1 MSEKEATAT
10 ATVEVNEIKVEEE
23 IKENEAVAPEV
34 EKAPEKKKRRR
45 RFGDRVEGY
54 KLRTLQPMNRLT
66 AYIMPMRCDACN
78 TFAESFE
85 ISKAERYC
93 RQKVKEGQTNFSM
106 LHILLAAYTRLISQ
120 RPAVNRFVSGQKI
133 YHRHDIE
140 ISMVVKK
147 ELTSESPDTSIKVY
161 LEPTDTID
169 DVYRKFD
176 EIVNAAKETEE
187 NGIDSLMKILN
198 FIPGL
203 LLRWTVG
210 FLNFLDYF
218 GLLPRFLTKLSP
230 FHGTMI
236 ITSMGSLG
244 IKPIYHHL
252 YNFGNLPV
260 FISYGTKRT
269 EYELDKNGEVQKRR
283 YIDLK
288 MVTDERIC
296 DGFYYASAFK
306 LFRRY
311 VENPELLEIPPEE
324 VFEDID

>member
-1 MSEKEATAT
+1 MSNKEATAT
-10 ATVEVNEIKVEEE
+10 VDLNETVLSEPKLEGGEGNEK
-23 IKENEAVAPEV
+23 KT
-34 EKAPEKKKRRR
+34 PEKKKRKR

-54 KLRTLQPMNRLT
+54 KIRTLQPMNRLT

-78 TFAESFE
+78 TFSDAFE
-85 ISKAERYC
+85 ITKAEKYC
-93 RQKVKEGQTNFSM
+93 RQKVKEGYTNFGM
-106 LHILLAAYTRLISQ
+106 LHIFLAAYVRMISQ
-120 RPAVNRFVSGQKI
+120 RPKINRFVSGQKI

-161 LEPTDTID
+161 FEPTDTID
-169 DVYRKFD
+169 DVYSRFN
-176 EIVNAAKETEE
+176 EVVTAAKANDE
-187 NGIDSLMKILN
+187 NGIDTLMKVLN

-203 LLRWTVG
+203 FLRWTVG
-210 FLNFLDYF
+210 LINFLDYF

-260 FISYGTKRT
+260 FLSYGTKRT
-269 EYELDKNGEVQKRR
+269 EFELDKNGEVQKRR
-283 YIDLK
+283 YID
-288 MVTDERIC
+288 MRVVTDERIC

-306 LFRRY
+306 ILRRY
-311 VENPELLEIPPEE
+311 IENPELLELPPEK
-324 VFEDID
+324 VYEDID

>member
-1 MSEKEATAT
+1 MSNKEATAT
-10 ATVEVNEIKVEEE
+10 VDLNETVLSEPKLEGGEGNEK
-23 IKENEAVAPEV
+23 KT
-34 EKAPEKKKRRR
+34 PEKKKRKR

-54 KLRTLQPMNRLT
+54 KIRTLQPMNRLT

-78 TFAESFE
+78 TFSDAFE
-85 ISKAERYC
+85 ITKAEKYC
-93 RQKVKEGQTNFSM
+93 RQKVKEGYTNFGM
-106 LHILLAAYTRLISQ
+106 LHIFLAAYVRMISQ
-120 RPAVNRFVSGQKI
+120 RPKINRFVSGQKI

-147 ELTSESPDTSIKVY
+147 ELTAESPDTSIKVY
-161 LEPTDTID
+161 FEPTDTID
-169 DVYRKFD
+169 DVYSRFN
-176 EIVNAAKETEE
+176 EVVTAAKANDE
-187 NGIDSLMKILN
+187 NGIDTLMKVLN

-203 LLRWTVG
+203 FLRWTVG
-210 FLNFLDYF
+210 LINFLDYF

-260 FISYGTKRT
+260 FLSYGTKRT
-269 EYELDKNGEVQKRR
+269 EFELDKNGEVQKRR
-283 YIDLK
+283 YID
-288 MVTDERIC
+288 MRVVTDERIC

-306 LFRRY
+306 ILRRY
-311 VENPELLEIPPEE
+311 IENPELLELPPEK
-324 VFEDID
+324 VYEDID

>member
-1 MSEKEATAT
+1 MSN
-10 ATVEVNEIKVEEE
+10 TVESNKNNPAEEKNNVS
-23 IKENEAVAPEV
+23 IENDNGAKD
-34 EKAPEKKKRRR
+34 KAGDKAKKKKRRR
-45 RFGDRVEGY
+45 RWGDRAEGY
-54 KLRTLQPMNRLT
+54 KVRGIQPMNRLT
-66 AYIMPMRCDACN
+66 AYIMPQRNDACN
-78 TFAESFE
+78 QFSDSFE
-85 ISKAERYC
+85 LSAAEPYC
-93 RQKVKEGQTNFSM
+93 RKKVKEGYTNFSM
-106 LHILLAAYTRLISQ
+106 LHIFLAAYVRMISQ
-120 RPAVNRFVSGQKI
+120 RPAINRFVSGQTI

-161 LEPTDTID
+161 FEPTDTID
-169 DVYRKFD
+169 DVYRKFND
-176 EIVNAAKETEE
+176 VVTESKANAE

-198 FIPGL
+198 YIPRL
-203 LLRWTVG
+203 LLRWTVK

-260 FISYGTKRT
+260 FLSYGTKRT
-269 EYELDKNGEVQKRR
+269 EYEINKNGEVEKHR
-283 YIDLK
+283 YID
-288 MVTDERIC
+288 MNVVTDERIC

-306 LFRRY
+306 LLRRY
-311 VENPELLEIPPEE
+311 IENPELLEQPPEE